1 MRRLIPVMAV
11 VMIAAPVFAGMGIGG
26 FGNFSMPLGDFGD
39 AAGMG
44 FGGGVKFCY
53 DFSPTLGLGVEAGYI
68 MFGGE
73 TMDLGIL
80 GEWEY
85 SYNMIPV
92 LAGINYYVLPGPAKV
107 YVTAGGG
114 LYIVGWE
121 VTIGDVSE
129 SDSES
134 KFGFYGGIGMEY
146 PFGESTSFNANVR
159 FNHILTEGDA
169 TQFIAI
175 NAGVNYYF
183 PVGL

>member
-26 FGNFSMPLGDFGD
+26 FGNFSMPMGDFGD

-53 DFSPTLGLGVEAGYI
+53 DFSPTLGLGVEAGYV
-68 MFGGE
+68 MFGEKEEGFE
-73 TMDLGIL
+73 FT
-80 GEWEY
+80 W
-85 SYNMIPV
+85 NMIPV
-92 LAGINYYVLPGPAKV
+92 IAGINYYFLPAPAKL
-107 YVTAGGG
+107 YATAGGG
-114 LYIVGWE
+114 LYIVGCKI
-121 VTIGDVSE
+121 TIGDVSE

-134 KFGFYGGIGMEY
+134 KFGFFGGLGMEY
-146 PFGESTSFNANVR
+146 PFGESMTFDANVK
-159 FNHILTEGDA
+159 FNHVPSDGSSF
-169 TQFIAI
+169 QYIAI